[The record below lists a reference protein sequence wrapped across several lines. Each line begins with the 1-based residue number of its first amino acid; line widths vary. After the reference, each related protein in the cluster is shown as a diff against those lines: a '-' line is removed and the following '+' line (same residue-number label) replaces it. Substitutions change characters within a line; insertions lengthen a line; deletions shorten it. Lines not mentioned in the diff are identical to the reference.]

1 MSSQTSIVVEVT
13 SDLANGASVAVYGI
27 STLQGS
33 SETQSLRPAPPRAAR
48 VASMLHPLCRAMW
61 RVSHGAKV
69 GLPRR
74 EVRLDMSGCS
84 RSPVRGRDWGT
95 AEAAAGRVSGV
106 GALGG
111 GGAVPADFLIRC
123 ISTRGWLLGI
133 IYSKTTCDVH
143 FPRGRYRTDSPRHSQ
158 PDAMAKTTL
167 KWASKPVEIHCDMG
181 EAFGNWT
188 MGDDEAIMPHITS
201 CSIACGFHA
210 GDPMVM
216 YKTVKA
222 ARRHGV
228 RIGAHP
234 SFLDLQGFGRREMKM
249 DPVECEKMVIYQI
262 GALKAFLDIEG
273 IPLSHVSPHGALYG
287 VMCKDKPICEAVCR
301 AARHFTAPDGTPV
314 PMIGASGTFM
324 ESVCAEMGIPF
335 LQEVIADLEYDENG
349 DCIISRTHEA
359 VDLQALRSRLA
370 GALRTGTIE
379 SKERKEM
386 VDLKLGAAPLSL
398 CIHSDTPG
406 ATEVAAATRQAVDDF
421 NKECFS

>member
-1 MSSQTSIVVEVT
+1 
-13 SDLANGASVAVYGI
+13 
-27 STLQGS
+27 
-33 SETQSLRPAPPRAAR
+33 
-48 VASMLHPLCRAMW
+48 
-61 RVSHGAKV
+61 
-69 GLPRR
+69 
-74 EVRLDMSGCS
+74 
-84 RSPVRGRDWGT
+84 
-95 AEAAAGRVSGV
+95 
-106 GALGG
+106 
-111 GGAVPADFLIRC
+111 
-123 ISTRGWLLGI
+123 
-133 IYSKTTCDVH
+133 
-143 FPRGRYRTDSPRHSQ
+143 
-158 PDAMAKTTL
+158 MAKTAL

-301 AARHFTAPDGTPV
+301 AARHFTAADGTPV

-335 LQEVIADLEYDENG
+335 VQEVIADLEYDENG
-349 DCIISRTHEA
+349 DCIISRTHDA
-359 VDLQALRSRLA
+359 VDLQALRVRLA

-379 SKERKEM
+379 SKEKKEM

-406 ATEVAAATRQAVDDF
+406 ATEVAAATRQAVDEF
-421 NKECFS
+421 NKEYFS

>member
-1 MSSQTSIVVEVT
+1 
-13 SDLANGASVAVYGI
+13 
-27 STLQGS
+27 
-33 SETQSLRPAPPRAAR
+33 
-48 VASMLHPLCRAMW
+48 
-61 RVSHGAKV
+61 
-69 GLPRR
+69 
-74 EVRLDMSGCS
+74 
-84 RSPVRGRDWGT
+84 
-95 AEAAAGRVSGV
+95 
-106 GALGG
+106 
-111 GGAVPADFLIRC
+111 
-123 ISTRGWLLGI
+123 
-133 IYSKTTCDVH
+133 
-143 FPRGRYRTDSPRHSQ
+143 
-158 PDAMAKTTL
+158 MAKTTL

-188 MGDDEAIMPHITS
+188 MAIMPHITS

-301 AARHFTAPDGTPV
+301 AARHFTAPDGTP
-314 PMIGASGTFM
+314 
-324 ESVCAEMGIPF
+324 
-335 LQEVIADLEYDENG
+335 EVIADLEYDENG